1 MYLLL
6 QLITYVA
13 DSQKLLR
20 DLLIVLQIFGYC
32 QLHVFLFLI
41 LLTGSVVQ
49 YNLSENHIVVLKEL
63 DPETWL
69 LTYGAMA

>member
-41 LLTGSVVQ
+41 LLTGGVVQ

-69 LTYGAMA
+69 LTC

>member
-63 DPETWL
+63 DPEIWL
-69 LTYGAMA
+69 LTC

>member
-32 QLHVFLFLI
+32 QRHVFLFLI

-69 LTYGAMA
+69 LTC

>member
-69 LTYGAMA
+69 LTC